1 MEQILNR
8 GGATRALKIALAITT
23 VFMVVEF
30 IGGIWTNSLA
40 LQADAGHMLTDVAA
54 LSLSLFAIW
63 FGRRPSTPQQTYGF
77 FRVEILAALLNG
89 VLLVGISALV
99 FYESYSRFLQPQ
111 EIKTREMILI
121 GLAGLG
127 ANLVTAYVL
136 HGSHKHSLNVR
147 GAFLHVIGDLLGS
160 VAVVTAGVAI
170 AVWAAY
176 WADPLVSVFVSILI
190 LVSAW
195 RLVKDSVLILLEGT
209 PSHVNLQA
217 MKQALALV
225 PGVISI
231 HDLHVW
237 TLTSGVHVMT
247 CHAVVAEGTDR
258 TVVLTQLSAVSRER
272 FGVHHTTIQLEDSDL
287 CSDSPHAC
295 C

>member
-1 MEQILNR
+1 MEQTLNR
-8 GGATRALKIALAITT
+8 GGATRALKIALAITAT
-23 VFMVVEF
+23 FMVVEF
-30 IGGIWTNSLA
+30 IGGVWTNSLA

-63 FGRRPSTPQQTYGF
+63 FGRRPGTPHQTYGF
-77 FRVEILAALLNG
+77 FRVEILAALVNG
-89 VLLVGISALV
+89 VLLVGISLLV
-99 FYESYSRFLQPQ
+99 LYESYSRFVTPQ

-127 ANLVTAYVL
+127 ANVATACVL

-170 AVWAAY
+170 ALWAAY
-176 WADPLVSVFVSILI
+176 WADPLVSVFVSVLI

-195 RLVKDSVLILLEGT
+195 RLVRESVLILLEGT
-209 PSHVNLQA
+209 PAHVNLQA
-217 MKQALALV
+217 MKRELARV
-225 PGVISI
+225 PGVASI

-247 CHAVVAEGTDR
+247 CHAVVSDGIDR
-258 TVVLTQLSAVSRER
+258 TGVLTELGAVSRER
-272 FGVHHTTIQLEDSDL
+272 FGIQHTTIQLEDSDL
-287 CSDSPHAC
+287 CGDDC